1 MDCSPPGFS
10 SMEFS
15 MLEYWNGLPFPT
27 PEALTDPEIE
37 PTSLASPA
45 LEDGFFT
52 PAPPGKPIFI

>member
-1 MDCSPPGFS
+1 
-10 SMEFS
+10 MEFS
-15 MLEYWNGLPFPT
+15 MLEYWNGLAFPT